1 MVNRNIK
8 AAPGMDDVFFIY
20 GDPILYF
27 KPYSVFSA
35 SLFLLFFCV
44 HKDVL
49 SSYHEIVLNIFPVL
63 FFFLVDTNK

>member
-35 SLFLLFFCV
+35 SLFLQGSPRQASLPPA
-44 HKDVL
+44 
-49 SSYHEIVLNIFPVL
+49 YPV
-63 FFFLVDTNK
+63 FLPQILL